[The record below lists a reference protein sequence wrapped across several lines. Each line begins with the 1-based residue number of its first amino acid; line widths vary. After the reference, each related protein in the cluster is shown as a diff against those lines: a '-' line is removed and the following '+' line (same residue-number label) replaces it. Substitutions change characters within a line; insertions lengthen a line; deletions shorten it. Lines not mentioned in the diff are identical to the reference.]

1 MSRDEISISR
11 RSFSFLSRRDILIFS
26 GFERGATKPVLLL
39 ARGALFFDSF
49 DHDVDSFD
57 DVLIK
62 LLAKIA
68 ITNSITPTLN

>member
-57 DVLIK
+57 VLIK